1 MNWPNPRRSASIA
14 RVEYRRSIRAMLKNP
29 VQLLGFAFFLLLFV
43 GVPTLGGSYVAYKF
57 GGQIDQLPASLPL
70 LDFARGGL
78 AAAWLMV
85 GALVVARAVG
95 KTGRIDHEAGMLTT
109 IPARDVVGGLVL
121 AEFARIGSVVAFPLL
136 SISVAWSVA
145 LGTPTA
151 FVTIVLAVA
160 GLFTTAIL
168 AGHIVGLLLKV
179 AFARSEL
186 LAQYK
191 SIIGVVGFGVYMAAI
206 LSNTLGRVM
215 TSLGGLLQDV
225 PTAWLGDVF
234 MLGIPGVSA
243 SLPRVGGAVAFV
255 AVSIPVLL
263 SLDVRTATWLW
274 YGDQVQVEN
283 KKYEADESNAD
294 FLAGFVSRPT
304 RTVTANVWRR
314 TKRSP
319 LRLLYV
325 VYPVFFMTA
334 PLQNAVQTGTVSD
347 FLAVSIALYGAW
359 AIGATALNPLG
370 DEGAMLPVTITS
382 TIRGGEFVRGH
393 VLAVTLV
400 GLPFVVV
407 GTAIAGFMSPLSL
420 ERSVGLT
427 VGSALLGVAGTVV
440 ALAIGTVFPRFSSVR
455 VTRSRRVVVPSKSA
469 FALYTILLVAG
480 FAGVAMAT
488 IPGVPGM
495 VAGFVAFVTDFFG
508 FQILLDTAALRIVGG
523 AVAVFLGGVAPP
535 LAYRY
540 TVREFDRYVLG

>member
-14 RVEYRRSIRAMLKNP
+14 KIEYRRSIRAMLKNP
-29 VQLLGFAFFLLLFV
+29 VQLLGFAFFLLVFV
-43 GVPTLGGSYVAYKF
+43 GGPTLGGSYVAYRF
-57 GGQIDQLPASLPL
+57 GGQIDQLPDSLPL

-78 AAAWLMV
+78 AVAWLSIT
-85 GALVVARAVG
+85 ALVVARAVG
-95 KTGRIDHEAGMLTT
+95 KTGRIDHEAGILTT
-109 IPARDVVGGLVL
+109 VPARDAVGGLVL
-121 AEFARIGSVVAFPLL
+121 AEFARIGSVVALPLL
-136 SISVAWSVA
+136 SISAAWSVA
-145 LGTPTA
+145 LGTPTV
-151 FVTIVLAVA
+151 FITIVLAML

-186 LAQYK
+186 LTQYK
-191 SIIGVVGFGVYMAAI
+191 SVIAVAGFAVYMAAI
-206 LSNTLGRVM
+206 LSNALGRVM
-215 TSLGGLLQDV
+215 TTLGGLLQDV

-234 MLGIPGVSA
+234 MLGIPGISVSL
-243 SLPRVGGAVAFV
+243 SRVGGAVAFV
-255 AVSIPVLL
+255 AVTIPVLV

-283 KKYEADESNAD
+283 KKYDSDESSAD
-294 FLAGFVSRPT
+294 FLSGFVSRPT

-314 TKRSP
+314 TKRAP

-334 PLQNAVQTGTVSD
+334 PLQNAVQTGVISD
-347 FLAVSIALYGAW
+347 FLAISIALYGAW

-382 TIRGGEFVRGH
+382 TIRGEQFVRGH

-407 GTAIAGFMSPLSL
+407 ATAVAGVLSPL
-420 ERSVGLT
+420 EHWVGLT
-427 VGSALLGVAGTVV
+427 VGSALLSVAGTVV

-469 FALYTILLVAG
+469 FALYTILLLAG
-480 FAGVAMAT
+480 FAGTAVAA
-488 IPGVPGM
+488 VPAGAAM
-495 VAGFVAFVTDFFG
+495 VSNVISFWSSLLW
-508 FQILLDTAALRIVGG
+508 QPILLPPSTIRIVGG
-523 AVAVFLGGVAPP
+523 AVAVFLGVVAPP

-540 TVREFDRYVLG
+540 TVRKFDRYVLG

>member
-1 MNWPNPRRSASIA
+1 MNWPNLRRSASIA
-14 RVEYRRSIRAMLKNP
+14 KIEYRRSIRAMLKNP
-29 VQLLGFAFFLLLFV
+29 VQLLGFAFFLLVFV
-43 GVPTLGGSYVAYKF
+43 GGPTLGGSYVAYRF
-57 GGQIDQLPASLPL
+57 GGQIDQLPDSLPL
-70 LDFARGGL
+70 LDFARSGL
-78 AAAWLMV
+78 AVAWLSIT
-85 GALVVARAVG
+85 ALVVARAVG
-95 KTGRIDHEAGMLTT
+95 KTGRIDNEAGMLTT
-109 IPARDVVGGLVL
+109 VPARDAVGGLVL
-121 AEFARIGSVVAFPLL
+121 AEVARIGSVVALPLL
-136 SISVAWSVA
+136 SISAAWSVA

-151 FVTIVLAVA
+151 FITIVLAML

-168 AGHIVGLLLKV
+168 AGHIVGVLLKV

-186 LAQYK
+186 LTQYK
-191 SIIGVVGFGVYMAAI
+191 SVIAVAGFAVYMAAI
-206 LSNTLGRVM
+206 LSNALGRVM
-215 TSLGGLLQDV
+215 TMLGGLLQDV

-234 MLGIPGVSA
+234 MLGIPGISV

-255 AVSIPVLL
+255 AVTIPVLV
-263 SLDVRTATWLW
+263 SLDIRTATWLW

-283 KKYEADESNAD
+283 KKYDSDESSAD

-314 TKRSP
+314 TKRAP

-334 PLQNAVQTGTVSD
+334 PLQGAVQTGTVSD
-347 FLAVSIALYGAW
+347 FLAISIALYGAW

-393 VLAVTLV
+393 VLAVTLI

-407 GTAIAGFMSPLSL
+407 ATAVAGVLSPLAL
-420 ERSVGLT
+420 ENWVGLT

-469 FALYTILLVAG
+469 FAFYTILLLAG
-480 FAGVAMAT
+480 FAGTAVAAVPAGAAMVSNVISFWSSLLWQPIVLPPPT
-488 IPGVPGM
+488 I
-495 VAGFVAFVTDFFG
+495 
-508 FQILLDTAALRIVGG
+508 RIVGG
-523 AVAVFLGGVAPP
+523 VVAVFLGVVVPP

-540 TVREFDRYVLG
+540 TVRKFDRYVLG